1 VRYSTSP
8 INELD
13 DWIAAVPLSGVPA
26 VLDTGQQQTM
36 LVDPADLPRE
46 TVIYLAVLAF
56 NSDGSTVSQSNF
68 VRVTTSPEG
77 ASAPI
82 LDLAGAIDAT
92 DEQVMLSWTSTGA
105 DGFIGTAESYDIR
118 WSMSPI
124 VDEGDWAQAVPVDIS
139 IVPAG
144 AGEPETFAVS
154 KRHLPAAVPV
164 YFAIKVA
171 NSAGLRPAVA
181 NYAAVDMPTTDE
193 AELVLNSGWN
203 AVSLAVDDGR
213 DADALFAGVLESE
226 VLAWDGTNYVNVSEL
241 QAGTSYW
248 VFSSTGGSVMTSGE
262 IAPKNEFTLNTGW
275 NAIGIG
281 KRAGLEKVM
290 MPASSTI
297 VVVWHWNNSEQRF
310 HRLDAGAE
318 LIPGESYWVYSPVD
332 NHAWVLDIQ
341 NPVTG
346 GAREAW
352 AGRSIIASRD
362 AIAEAA
368 PLRLQKTIKDN
379 CNDYLALWNGSDP
392 GYLFG
397 DPLDLFDASTLPD
410 AGATVNRF
418 LD

>member
-1 VRYSTSP
+1 
-8 INELD
+8 
-13 DWIAAVPLSGVPA
+13 
-26 VLDTGQQQTM
+26 
-36 LVDPADLPRE
+36 
-46 TVIYLAVLAF
+46 
-56 NSDGSTVSQSNF
+56 
-68 VRVTTSPEG
+68 
-77 ASAPI
+77 
-82 LDLAGAIDAT
+82 
-92 DEQVMLSWTSTGA
+92 
-105 DGFIGTAESYDIR
+105 
-118 WSMSPI
+118 MSPI
-124 VDEGDWAQAVPVDIS
+124 VDEADWAQAVPVDIS

-144 AGEPETFAVS
+144 AGEPETFAVP

-181 NYAAVDMPTTDE
+181 NYAAIDMPTTDE

-226 VLAWDGTNYVNVSEL
+226 VLAWDGANYVNVSEL

-262 IAPKNEFTLNTGW
+262 IAPKNEFMLNTGW

-281 KRAGLEKVM
+281 KRAGLEKLM

-297 VVVWHWNNSEQRF
+297 VVVWHWDNSGQRF
-310 HRLDAGAE
+310 HRLDVGAE

-346 GAREAW
+346 GAREVW

-362 AIAEAA
+362 AIAEAP
-368 PLRLQKTIKDN
+368 PLRLQKTIQDN

-397 DPLDLFDASTLPD
+397 DPLDLFDSSTLPD
-410 AGATVNRF
+410 AGATYNRF